1 MNESIKEM
9 SKQKSLKDLVDYA
22 KTNELSFINYNHPT
36 KPIRT
41 TSLFKTATPIHLSCS
56 LGKM

>member
-36 KPIRT
+36 KPISWFGRMT
-41 TSLFKTATPIHLSCS
+41 TCS